1 MVNYCCAAKH
11 LCAMKTIQISPVV
24 HHCMNCRL
32 PMHGALCGALYSE
45 MPTDIFINFN
55 ALSFEGR
62 KRVNVQG
69 AVMCGVCIESCRKE
83 VTVPIAPEVPPTNRP
98 PPPRA
103 AAADPPRAAA
113 HGDDD
118 DVVIIDPPVQ
128 DERKRKAA
136 EVLAAAAPR
145 HPGKKIDSELRG
157 HFQIDQVH
165 GKVHIACLHC
175 PFYNKLIERF
185 NATKAR
191 EHLVNDCVDQYEFLK
206 TIWLD
211 PNFRDM
217 YDALPRPKRE
227 KMKAIIDR
235 CNDDGRWERI
245 TKLREL
251 TGLFYKVHKA
261 LSREDFPLSAYILL
275 TQGLRNEIKRLLNS
289 NEFNLILG
297 EGASAAVEDM
307 INVRF
312 NFDGKDPSGTQKVG
326 LHDRHHLMC
335 FIVDPFNYDG
345 GASTTRTVVRED
357 FMAFYTH
364 TGDWFHTF
372 EQPLPEPVSAE
383 QLQIN
388 MEAITID
395 EVITFVED
403 TRNVMA
409 RLEFFNAFA
418 SNNLF
423 FIKVARPLLS
433 MRTVGSMD
441 VERKV
446 KFMKEK
452 ILTKHRN
459 RLKDPKGVALYRVRE
474 NLNHI
479 MKAKK
484 QLGMKITESVI

>member
-45 MPTDIFINFN
+45 MPTDIFINFD

-191 EHLVNDCVDQYEFLK
+191 EHLVNDC
-206 TIWLD
+206 
-211 PNFRDM
+211 
-217 YDALPRPKRE
+217 
-227 KMKAIIDR
+227 
-235 CNDDGRWERI
+235 
-245 TKLREL
+245 
-251 TGLFYKVHKA
+251 
-261 LSREDFPLSAYILL
+261 
-275 TQGLRNEIKRLLNS
+275 
-289 NEFNLILG
+289 
-297 EGASAAVEDM
+297 
-307 INVRF
+307 
-312 NFDGKDPSGTQKVG
+312 
-326 LHDRHHLMC
+326 
-335 FIVDPFNYDG
+335 G
-345 GASTTRTVVRED
+345 G
-357 FMAFYTH
+357 
-364 TGDWFHTF
+364 
-372 EQPLPEPVSAE
+372 VSAKE
-383 QLQIN
+383 KSIISMGSQSN
-388 MEAITID
+388 RRAVSMFACSTGTFSTIGD
-395 EVITFVED
+395 MRD
-403 TRNVMA
+403 
-409 RLEFFNAFA
+409 NAF
-418 SNNLF
+418 
-423 FIKVARPLLS
+423 
-433 MRTVGSMD
+433 
-441 VERKV
+441 
-446 KFMKEK
+446 
-452 ILTKHRN
+452 
-459 RLKDPKGVALYRVRE
+459 
-474 NLNHI
+474 
-479 MKAKK
+479 
-484 QLGMKITESVI
+484 